1 MTSVVLV
8 AIFSMSCMM
17 PPPRPAPRP
26 VQKPA
31 ATAKTTR
38 PPAAPPPQSA
48 TPAPPPPPIVTPSP
62 SPPVSREYVV
72 GPEDVLRITVIG
84 ETEMSKE
91 YRVNA
96 DGKFEFPMM
105 TTAVQ
110 AGGLT
115 ARAIADTLT
124 KGLSDFIKRPQV
136 TVELSVYRSQ
146 KVWVTGD
153 VQKPGRL
160 VLEGPT
166 SLLDILSRAGWNAAT
181 GGDEVQV
188 LHPRVT
194 TNGPVAPTQNMNAD
208 VQRVSVAD
216 LQSGKLLSVAIQD
229 GDTVFVP
236 KAPTFYIQGQVRNP
250 NEYLIKPRMTVEQ
263 AIIAAGGMTDRGTTG
278 RLKVRRLVNGQLK
291 EVPIKLTDLV
301 LPGDTI
307 TVPQR
312 FF

>member
-1 MTSVVLV
+1 MTSVLLV
-8 AIFSMSCMM
+8 AIFSMACVM

-31 ATAKTTR
+31 ATAKTAK
-38 PPAAPPPQSA
+38 PPATAPPQRA
-48 TPAPPPPPIVTPSP
+48 TPAPPSPLVVTP

-84 ETEMSKE
+84 EADMSKE

-110 AGGLT
+110 AGGFT

-136 TVELSVYRSQ
+136 TVEVAMYRSQ

-153 VQKPGRL
+153 VQKPGPYT
-160 VLEGPT
+160 LEGPT

-181 GGDEVQV
+181 GGDEIQV

-194 TNGPVAPTQNMNAD
+194 ISGPLVPTQIMNAD

-216 LQSGKLLSVAIQD
+216 LQSGKLLSVAIRD
-229 GDTVFVP
+229 GDTVWVP
-236 KAPTFYIQGQVRNP
+236 KAPTFFIQGQVRNP
-250 NEYLIKPRMTVEQ
+250 NEYVIKPRMTVEQ
-263 AIIAAGGMTDRGTTG
+263 AIIVAGGMTDRGTTG
-278 RLKVRRLVNGQLK
+278 RLKVRRIVNGKLK

-301 LPGDTI
+301 LPNDTI